1 MTTASKRASNR
12 INARAS
18 TGPRTHAGKVRSA
31 QNARKHGLNV
41 PVVFDPLWSDRA
53 EAYASVRRRTD
64 PKVRQLGRVL
74 ALVQV
79 ELSRIRSVRYSLLPQ
94 PLDDLESDGHAE
106 QRRQEA
112 HLRPM
117 SY

>member
-1 MTTASKRASNR
+1 
-12 INARAS
+12 
-18 TGPRTHAGKVRSA
+18 VRSA

-41 PVVFDPLWSDRA
+41 PVVFDPFWSDRA

-79 ELSRIRSVRYSLLPQ
+79 ELTRIHSVRYSLLPQ
-94 PLDDLESDGHAE
+94 HWTIWKAMGTQSSEGKKPTYA
-106 QRRQEA
+106 Q
-112 HLRPM
+112 
-117 SY
+117 